1 MFFDRTTIEIKSGN
15 GGNGCVS
22 FRREKYIPNG
32 GPDGGNGGRGGDVT
46 IRADRN
52 VNTLQEYRF
61 QRHFAAGNGE
71 DGKGKKMAG
80 AGGADLVLKV
90 PPGTLILES
99 ESRELVADLRN
110 DGDEVLVAKGGAGG
124 RGNMNF
130 ANPVRQAPRFATAG
144 KLGTTLKL
152 DLELRLLA
160 DAALV
165 GFPNAGK
172 STLLSVMS
180 AAKPKIASYPFTT
193 LQPILGVVD
202 VSGAR
207 FVLADVPGLIEGASE
222 GAGMGH
228 DFLRHVERAR
238 LLLHVLDVSNFDGI
252 EPMDRFVALNR
263 ELENY
268 KNLLDSRPQWVVLN
282 KIDLVTEDTV
292 QKFRDDLEALGY
304 RVFAVSGAT
313 TEGVTELKQA
323 LAAEVLTLPPPE
335 LDEIGR
341 LKVYRLDKKY
351 DFSVSEQ
358 KGVVSVEGP
367 FIHELMQSTNF
378 SDAESFRHFQK
389 RIVDSGIQDAL
400 LDAGVEEG
408 DDVLMDGVLFEFFL

>member
-1 MFFDRTTIEIKSGN
+1 MFFDHTTIEIKSGN

-22 FRREKYIPNG
+22 FRREKYVPNG

-52 VNTLQEYRF
+52 VNTLQKYRV

-80 AGGADLVLKV
+80 ASGADLVLKV

-110 DGDEVLVAKGGAGG
+110 DGDEVVVAKGGAGG

-130 ANPVRQAPRFATAG
+130 ANAVRQAPRFATAG

-263 ELENY
+263 ELEKY

-292 QKFRDDLEALGY
+292 QKLRDEIETLGY

-323 LAAEVLTLPPPE
+323 LAAVVLTLPPPE

-341 LKVYRLDKKY
+341 LKVYRLEKKY

-358 KGVVSVEGP
+358 KGIVSVEGP

-378 SDAESFRHFQK
+378 SDTESFRHFQK
-389 RIVDSGIQDAL
+389 RIIDSGIQDAL

-408 DDVLMDGVLFEFFL
+408 DDVLMDGVLFEFSL